1 MHVFKAALTAVLPT
15 YTSSY
20 TREIKCL
27 QWTVPIDMVSVTCV
41 QLVYQGDK
49 NVVRADHEAKIK
61 YLLNL
66 GRK

>member
-27 QWTVPIDMVSVTCV
+27 QWTVPIDMRSVTCV
-41 QLVYQGDK
+41 QLVYQGYFP
-49 NVVRADHEAKIK
+49 HEF
-61 YLLNL
+61 
-66 GRK
+66 